1 MSHFHVYA
9 VFLGTILVAKKCC
22 SDLLFNV
29 EKTQVNYPILVQE
42 FQIRSLSK
50 DLFNWVE
57 DRGHFLDSCVTSK
70 FVADISIDDKTRPP
84 GSARTGKF
92 CK

>member
-9 VFLGTILVAKKCC
+9 VFLGTVLVAKKCC
-22 SDLLFNV
+22 SELLFNV
-29 EKTQVNYPILVQE
+29 EKTQVCYPIHVQE

-50 DLFNWVE
+50 DLFNWVV

-70 FVADISIDDKTRPP
+70 FVADISIDGPDRTRPLILKQ
-84 GSARTGKF
+84 GL
-92 CK
+92 